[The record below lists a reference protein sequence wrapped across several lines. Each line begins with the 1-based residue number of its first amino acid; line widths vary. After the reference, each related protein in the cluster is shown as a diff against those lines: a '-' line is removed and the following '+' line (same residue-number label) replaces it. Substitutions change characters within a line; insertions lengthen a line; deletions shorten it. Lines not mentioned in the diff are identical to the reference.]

1 MVDRVTWSY
10 SSLKT
15 FQQCPKKYYHLKIAK
30 DIQQEDT
37 VHTIY
42 GKEVHKAAEDY
53 IKEGTPVPEKYAYIL
68 ETLDALKAIPGDKY
82 CEIELGIK
90 KTSDGK
96 YNTCE
101 FNDPKYWW
109 HGIADLL
116 IVNGDEAYLVDYKT
130 SKNAKYADTKQLDYM
145 AAAVFLKFPEVVTIK
160 SALVFVVSKE
170 FVKKEHTSMF
180 KLSYLQSVEPD
191 LKRLEGAI
199 HSGIWNPVSGPLCGW
214 CPVKS
219 CVHNKEKK
227 SWK

>member
-1 MVDRVTWSY
+1 MTKVTWSY

-30 DIQQEDT
+30 DIKQEDT

-53 IKEGTPVPEKYAYIL
+53 IKEGTPVPEKYSYVV
-68 ETLDALKAIPGDKY
+68 ETLDALKSIPGEKY

-90 KTSDGK
+90 KTSEGR
-96 YNTCE
+96 YVACE
-101 FNDPKYWW
+101 FGDPKYWW

-145 AAAVFLKFPEVVTIK
+145 ASAVFLKFPEVTIIK
-160 SALVFVVSKE
+160 SALILGKWAAVISNCETYVLSTVGPVQPWFVN
-170 FVKKEHTSMF
+170 H
-180 KLSYLQSVEPD
+180 
-191 LKRLEGAI
+191 G
-199 HSGIWNPVSGPLCGW
+199 
-214 CPVKS
+214 
-219 CVHNKEKK
+219 
-227 SWK
+227 